1 MSRTQCAWSVV
12 TVMLVVVMAMQNV
25 RALSSENAWTEE
37 TPAGA
42 DKAIE
47 GVGTEAEAGTKS
59 RIAAGVERY
68 ELGKKTSE
76 AIQEAL
82 ELRDELED
90 EDINDDEEE
99 DEELAPAVDY
109 PPLGDEDSSRQV
121 FSIRSRNGSRYRT
134 LVFLPPTYNETVTY
148 PLLVT
153 THGLGSSPEAHV
165 AGFALDDLPEF
176 ASVIVAAP
184 ANYAQWLN
192 ADVRIAEDIVE
203 YLRTRVNVGKVF
215 IGGHSAGGY
224 YAYRVAQSASIP
236 NLAGALPIAGGG
248 SGVRRGLPVAALHG
262 SYDSVVPFSAG
273 LAAIRGAA
281 RDNECDEDPSE
292 STAIDGVT
300 TTTWS
305 NCEAP
310 MIKLH
315 TCRGAGHTPCV
326 AQYKQI
332 VKEFIDAVGR
342 GS

>member
-1 MSRTQCAWSVV
+1 MFTPLCFLMYSNPVDLDPSI
-12 TVMLVVVMAMQNV
+12 AM
-25 RALSSENAWTEE
+25 R
-37 TPAGA
+37 
-42 DKAIE
+42 
-47 GVGTEAEAGTKS
+47 
-59 RIAAGVERY
+59 
-68 ELGKKTSE
+68 
-76 AIQEAL
+76 
-82 ELRDELED
+82 
-90 EDINDDEEE
+90 
-99 DEELAPAVDY
+99 
-109 PPLGDEDSSRQV
+109 
-121 FSIRSRNGSRYRT
+121 
-134 LVFLPPTYNETVTY
+134 
-148 PLLVT
+148 
-153 THGLGSSPEAHV
+153 
-165 AGFALDDLPEF
+165 
-176 ASVIVAAP
+176 
-184 ANYAQWLN
+184 
-192 ADVRIAEDIVE
+192 
-203 YLRTRVNVGKVF
+203 
-215 IGGHSAGGY
+215 
-224 YAYRVAQSASIP
+224 AQSASIP